1 MDIIGVGNL
10 ITGIATLIV
19 AVVLLFQLRTNHL
32 YSYRELTFKSFEI
45 GQSRMSSLFND
56 KELSGIYVKSINS
69 SKTLNEHEKFRLFT
83 FFGLHFGQL
92 ATDYTLGR
100 ARREDYYYK
109 TAMSL
114 VMNNI
119 AGREWYLDQGR
130 KFFEITNTKSI
141 KQGQVEFLQRI
152 GDELYKETTG
162 KEIQI

>member
-1 MDIIGVGNL
+1 MDIIEVGNL

-19 AVVLLFQLRTNHL
+19 AIVLLFQLRTNHSD
-32 YSYRELTFKSFEI
+32 SYRELTFKSFEI
-45 GQSRMSSLFND
+45 GQSRISSLYND
-56 KELSGIYVKSINS
+56 KELSDIYVKSING

-100 ARREDYYYK
+100 ALREDYYYK
-109 TAMSL
+109 TSMAL

-119 AGREWYLDQGR
+119 AGCEWYLDQGR

-141 KQGQVEFLQRI
+141 KQGQVKFLQRI

>member
-19 AVVLLFQLRTNHL
+19 AVVLLFQLKTNHL
-32 YSYRELTFKSFEI
+32 DSYRELTFKSFEI

-100 ARREDYYYK
+100 ALREDYYYK
-109 TAMSL
+109 TSMAL
-114 VMNNI
+114 VMNHI
-119 AGREWYLDQGR
+119 AGCEWYLDQGR

-141 KQGQVEFLQRI
+141 KQGQVKFLQRI

>member
-32 YSYRELTFKSFEI
+32 DSYRELTFKTFEI
-45 GQSRMSSLFND
+45 GQSRMTSLFND

-100 ARREDYYYK
+100 ALREDYYYK
-109 TAMSL
+109 TSMAL
-114 VMNNI
+114 VMNHI
-119 AGREWYLDQGR
+119 AGCEWYLDQGR
-130 KFFEITNTKSI
+130 KFFENTNTKSI
-141 KQGQVEFLQRI
+141 KQGQVKFLQRI

-162 KEIQI
+162 EEIQI